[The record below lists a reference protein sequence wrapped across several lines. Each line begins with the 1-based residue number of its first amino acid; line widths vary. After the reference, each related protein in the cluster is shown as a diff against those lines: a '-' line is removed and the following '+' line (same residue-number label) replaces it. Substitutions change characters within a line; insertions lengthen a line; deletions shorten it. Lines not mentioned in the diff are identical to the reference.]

1 MTLFDWVVL
10 VSVIILLSIWFGR
23 YLYRTFNKKCSGG
36 GCSNCSGCGVND
48 RSSSKSLNK
57 VRSEAE

>member
-1 MTLFDWVVL
+1 MTVFDWIVL
-10 VSVIILLSIWFGR
+10 VAVVALVGLWFCR

-48 RSSSKSLNK
+48 RPSSKP
-57 VRSEAE
+57 R

>member
-1 MTLFDWVVL
+1 MTVFDWIVLVAVVALVVL
-10 VSVIILLSIWFGR
+10 WFCR

-48 RSSSKSLNK
+48 RSSSKS
-57 VRSEAE
+57 R